1 MKPESIFQKRVLRDL
16 KQLPHSWI
24 LKTQEKTRRGVPDI
38 LMCLAGRFIAIEL
51 KASEKATVSPLQAYE
66 IALIDHAGGQS
77 YIAYPEN
84 WNFVLGEIKRI
95 VDK

>member
-16 KQLPHSWI
+16 KNLPHSWI

-38 LMCLAGRFIAIEL
+38 LMCLGSRFVAIEL

-66 IALIDHAGGQS
+66 IALIAHSGGAA
-77 YIAYPEN
+77 YVAYPEN
-84 WNFVLGEIKRI
+84 WPQILSEIIMLTK
-95 VDK
+95 